1 MNIPSSFRFSLAA
14 LATAGAALAPA
25 ISHAQA
31 QPSAMGASAWKTSLS
46 IYAYL
51 PTISGSTTFPTLPG
65 NPSPGVNI
73 DANTIIDHLKMTF
86 MGALDIHNGK
96 WGAFTDILY
105 MDIGGN
111 KPKSRDFT
119 IDGVPGALYRR
130 SEPGRQGHDLDL
142 GRSSTGWRPVTR
154 PSRWTSWPARGC
166 ST

>member
-1 MNIPSSFRFSLAA
+1 
-14 LATAGAALAPA
+14 
-25 ISHAQA
+25 
-31 QPSAMGASAWKTSLS
+31 MGASAWKTSLS

-51 PTISGSTTFPTLPG
+51 PTIGGSTTFPTLPG

-119 IDGVPGALYRR
+119 IDGVPGALTGDMSLDIKGTIWTTALTRLGALARSRGQSRGGVRR
-130 SEPGRQGHDLDL
+130 ISVIVHRI
-142 GRSSTGWRPVTR
+142 SV
-154 PSRWTSWPARGC
+154 
-166 ST
+166 

>member
-1 MNIPSSFRFSLAA
+1 
-14 LATAGAALAPA
+14 
-25 ISHAQA
+25 
-31 QPSAMGASAWKTSLS
+31 MGASAWKTSLS

-51 PTISGSTTFPTLPG
+51 PTIGGSTTFPTLPG

-119 IDGVPGALYRR
+119 IDGVPGALTGDM
-130 SEPGRQGHDLDL
+130 SLDIK
-142 GRSSTGWRPVTR
+142 GTI
-154 PSRWTSWPARGC
+154 
-166 ST
+166 